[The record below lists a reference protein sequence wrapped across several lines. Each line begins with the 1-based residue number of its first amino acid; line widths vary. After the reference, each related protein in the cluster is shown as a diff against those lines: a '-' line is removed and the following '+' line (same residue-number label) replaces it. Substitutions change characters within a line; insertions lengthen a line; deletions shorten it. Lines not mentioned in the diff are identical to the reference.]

1 MVTVYPWPTGRGKG
15 QGMRARR
22 IRGFTL
28 VELMV
33 TLVIVAILLALAVPN
48 FHTLIENSRQ
58 NGVVDSLMTSF
69 NAARNTALS
78 RDITVQVCPV
88 APPAG
93 PGQPAGTACAG
104 SWGSAANG
112 SAWMVST
119 QPPAPA
125 TSVILS
131 TQVVPGGNN
140 LTISAQG
147 GSTPM
152 LFSGRGLVIGS
163 DMLTVCDAR
172 GAAFAR
178 AVEVNPTGFVQSS
191 ATRGFAPDGTT
202 PLACP

>member
-15 QGMRARR
+15 QGMGARR

-78 RDITVQVCPV
+78 RDATVMVCPV
-88 APPAG
+88 APPAS
-93 PGQPAGTACAG
+93 PGQPAGAACTT

-112 SAWMVST
+112 SAWMVSI

-125 TSVILS
+125 ASVILS

-140 LTISAQG
+140 LTISALG
-147 GSTPM
+147 GSTSM
-152 LFSGRGLVIGS
+152 LFSGRGLVTGS
-163 DMLTVCDAR
+163 DTLVVCDNR
-172 GAAFAR
+172 GPTYAR
-178 AVEVNPTGFVQSS
+178 AVEVNPTGFVQASS
-191 ATRGFAPDGTT
+191 VRGQT
-202 PLACP
+202 PGGAAISSCP

>member
-1 MVTVYPWPTGRGKG
+1 MVMAHTWPTGRGKG
-15 QGMRARR
+15 QGMGARR

-93 PGQPAGTACAG
+93 PGQPAGTVCAG

-125 TSVILS
+125 ASVILS

-140 LTISAQG
+140 LTIS
-147 GSTPM
+147 GSTSM
-152 LFSGRGLVIGS
+152 LFSGRGLVTGS
-163 DMLTVCDAR
+163 GTLVVCDNR
-172 GAAFAR
+172 GPTYAR
-178 AVEVNPTGFVQSS
+178 AVEVNPTGFIQASS
-191 ATRGFAPDGTT
+191 TRGQQPDGT
-202 PLACP
+202 AINSCP